1 MTGCAIEC
9 RRVRKGFGSKMVL
22 DGVELAIPEG
32 MITVVL
38 GPSGT
43 GKSVL
48 LKHMVGLMFP
58 DEGEVLVQGR
68 PLGSMH
74 LPELLALRKR
84 TGILFQDG
92 ALWSSLNLYDNIAFP
107 LRRHT
112 DLSERRI
119 AEVVTRRLAEVGLS
133 DAGKRMPSEL
143 SGGMRKRAGLA
154 RALVLDP
161 EIVLVDEPDSGLD
174 PVRTSL
180 LCDLLLDLHH
190 EYGGTY
196 VVITHDLATIRRIGQ
211 HLVVLWA
218 GRIVQAG
225 AAHEL
230 FASEHPFVRQFLKGE
245 TQGPLGMDE

>member
-1 MTGCAIEC
+1 MGCAIEC
-9 RRVRKGFGSKMVL
+9 CGVRKGFGSKLVL
-22 DGVELAIPEG
+22 DGVELAVPEG
-32 MITVVL
+32 RITVVL

-58 DEGEVLVQGR
+58 DEGEVLIQGR
-68 PLGSMH
+68 RLGSMR
-74 LPELLALRKR
+74 LSQLLALRKR

-92 ALWSSLNLYDNIAFP
+92 ALWSSLDLYDNVAFP

-112 DLSERRI
+112 DLSEKQI
-119 AEVVTRRLAEVGLS
+119 AEVVRRRLAEVGLS
-133 DAGKRMPSEL
+133 DADKRMPAAL

-161 EIVLVDEPDSGLD
+161 EILLVDEPDSGLD

-180 LCDLLLDLHH
+180 LCDLLLDLHAQ
-190 EYGGTY
+190 YGGTY

-211 HLVVLWA
+211 YLAVLWD
-218 GRIVQAG
+218 GKIVQSGSAD
-225 AAHEL
+225 EM
-230 FASEHPFVRQFLKGE
+230 FSSEHPFVRQFLNGDIE
-245 TQGPLGMDE
+245 GPLGMDE